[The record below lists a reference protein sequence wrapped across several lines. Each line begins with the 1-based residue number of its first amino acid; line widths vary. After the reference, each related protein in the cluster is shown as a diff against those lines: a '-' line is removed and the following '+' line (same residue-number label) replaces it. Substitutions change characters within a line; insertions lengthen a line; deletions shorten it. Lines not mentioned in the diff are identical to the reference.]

1 MKMTETEKMLAGKIY
16 DTSDETLVKARARAH
31 ALSRQYNEIDETEE
45 EKRAAILDELVPNR
59 GKGAFL
65 QGPVYFDYGVNTRT
79 GANFYANFNF
89 TVLDCCPVTL
99 GDDVLIGPNCSLVT
113 PVHPMRYQDRN
124 IRFKP
129 DGTPFDYEYAKPIR
143 IGDNCWLAS
152 NVTVCGGV
160 TIGNGCVIGAGSVV
174 TRDIPANSFAA
185 GNPCRVIREI
195 TEADAID
202 LKRELF

>member
-1 MKMTETEKMLAGKIY
+1 MTETEKMLAGKIY

-31 ALSRQYNEIDETEE
+31 ALSRQYNETDETEE

-65 QGPVYFDYGVNTRT
+65 QGPVYFDYGVNTKT

-89 TVLDCCPVTL
+89 TVLDCCPVNI
-99 GDDVLIGPNCSLVT
+99 GNDVLIGPNCSLVT

-124 IRFKP
+124 IRFKS
-129 DGTPFDYEYAKPIR
+129 DGTSFDYEYAKPVT

-160 TIGNGCVIGAGSVV
+160 KIGNGCVIGAGSVV
-174 TRDIPANSFAA
+174 TRDVPDNCFAA
-185 GNPCRVIREI
+185 GNPCRVIRAI
-195 TEADAID
+195 TEADVIE

>member
-31 ALSRQYNEIDETEE
+31 ALSRQYNETDETEE

-89 TVLDCCPVTL
+89 TVLDCCPVNI
-99 GDDVLIGPNCSLVT
+99 GNDVLIGPNCSLVT

-129 DGTPFDYEYAKPIR
+129 DGTPFDYEYAKPIT

-160 TIGNGCVIGAGSVV
+160 KIGNGCVIGAGSVV
-174 TRDIPANSFAA
+174 TRSLPGGVVAA
-185 GNPCRVIREI
+185 GNPCRIIRK
-195 TEADAID
+195 
-202 LKRELF
+202 L